1 MKQALDWIQSVNMRE
16 RERQRE
22 GQRKG
27 AKEGFISSTFLKEEK
42 AEEWVGR
49 KGLKCR
55 GSTVFWR

>member
-1 MKQALDWIQSVNMRE
+1 MKQALDWIRSVNMRE
-16 RERQRE
+16 REREGQRE
-22 GQRKG
+22 G
-27 AKEGFISSTFLKEEK
+27 AKKGFISSTFLKEEK

>member
-1 MKQALDWIQSVNMRE
+1 MLICE
-16 RERQRE
+16 RESE
-22 GQRKG
+22 GQREG

-42 AEEWVGR
+42 AEELVGR